1 MALDFEDIN
10 KRLDDFL
17 DKNSSK
23 KERVFR
29 QFEPIGD
36 DDYVVEFPK
45 GPTTTYYTVKKD
57 TYNKLKADTIKELNL
72 IDDKYDPRYIELRT
86 ILVMLDWIHTEP
98 NEKKI

>member
-1 MALDFEDIN
+1 MSIDLEDIN

-17 DKNSSK
+17 EKNASK
-23 KERVFR
+23 KERTFR

-57 TYNKLKADTIKELNL
+57 TYNKLKEETITELDG
-72 IDDKYDPRYIELRT
+72 IEDKNELRAVELRT
-86 ILVMLDWIHTEP
+86 VLVMLDWIANP
-98 NEKKI
+98 NK

>member
-23 KERVFR
+23 KERTFR

-45 GPTTTYYTVKKD
+45 GPTTTYYTVKKN
-57 TYNKLKADTIKELNL
+57 TYNKLKEDTIRELNG
-72 IDDKYDPRYIELRT
+72 IEDKNELRAVELRT
-86 ILVMLDWIHTEP
+86 VLVMLDWIANP
-98 NEKKI
+98 NK

>member
-1 MALDFEDIN
+1 MSIDLEDIN

-17 DKNSSK
+17 EKNTSK

-29 QFEPIGD
+29 QFHPIGD

-57 TYNKLKADTIKELNL
+57 IYNKLKEETITELNG
-72 IDDKYDPRYIELRT
+72 IGDKNELRAVELRT
-86 ILVMLDWIHTEP
+86 VLVMLDWIANP
-98 NEKKI
+98 NK

>member
-23 KERVFR
+23 KERTFR
-29 QFEPIGD
+29 QFHPIGD

-45 GPTTTYYTVKKD
+45 GPTTTYYIVKKD
-57 TYNKLKADTIKELNL
+57 TYNKLKSDTIRELNG
-72 IDDKYDPRYIELRT
+72 IDDKNELRSIELRT
-86 ILVMLDWIHTEP
+86 VLVMLDWIHTES
-98 NEKKI
+98 NEKEI

>member
-23 KERVFR
+23 KERTFR

-57 TYNKLKADTIKELNL
+57 TYNKLKQDTITELNG
-72 IDDKYDPRYIELRT
+72 IEDKNELRAVELRT
-86 ILVMLDWIHTEP
+86 VLVMLDWIATP
-98 NEKKI
+98 NK

>member
-23 KERVFR
+23 KERTFR

-45 GPTTTYYTVKKD
+45 GPTTIYYTVKKD
-57 TYNKLKADTIKELNL
+57 TYNKLKQDTITELNG
-72 IDDKYDPRYIELRT
+72 IEDKNELRAVELRT
-86 ILVMLDWIHTEP
+86 VLVMLDWIHKE
-98 NEKKI
+98 

>member
-1 MALDFEDIN
+1 MSIDLEDIN

-17 DKNSSK
+17 AKNASK
-23 KERVFR
+23 KERPFR

-57 TYNKLKADTIKELNL
+57 TYNKLKEDTITELNL
-72 IDDKYDPRYIELRT
+72 VDDKYEPRAIELRT
-86 ILVMLDWIHTEP
+86 VLVMLDWIANP
-98 NEKKI
+98 NK

>member
-17 DKNSSK
+17 DKNTSK
-23 KERVFR
+23 KERTFR
-29 QFEPIGD
+29 QFHPIGD

-45 GPTTTYYTVKKD
+45 GTTTTYYTVKKD
-57 TYNKLKADTIKELNL
+57 TYDKLKDDTIRELNG
-72 IDDKYDPRYIELRT
+72 IDDKYDPREIELRT
-86 ILVMLDWIHTEP
+86 ILMMLDWIHKES

>member
-1 MALDFEDIN
+1 MSINFEDIN

-17 DKNSSK
+17 EKNASK

-29 QFEPIGD
+29 QFEAIGD

-57 TYNKLKADTIKELNL
+57 TYNKLKAETISELNG
-72 IDDKYDPRYIELRT
+72 IDDKNELRAVELRT
-86 ILVMLDWIHTEP
+86 VLVMLDWIANP
-98 NEKKI
+98 NK

>member
-1 MALDFEDIN
+1 MSINFEDIN

-17 DKNSSK
+17 EKNTSK

-29 QFEPIGD
+29 QFHPIGD

-57 TYNKLKADTIKELNL
+57 TYNKLKADTIKELNT
-72 IDDKYDPRYIELRT
+72 IDDKNELRAVELRT
-86 ILVMLDWIHTEP
+86 VLVMLDWIHTEP

>member
-23 KERVFR
+23 KERTFR

-57 TYNKLKADTIKELNL
+57 TYTKLKQDTITELNG
-72 IDDKYDPRYIELRT
+72 IEDKNELRAVELRT
-86 ILVMLDWIHTEP
+86 VLVMLDWIHKE
-98 NEKKI
+98 